1 MVFAEAAL
9 KYFNKIKINS
19 ELNEV
24 KFLFNDGI
32 IEPNSDKTLSELRI
46 RSHDLIDVIG
56 VKKSVCGAGGSIQ
69 NILENKNTPN
79 NLLSKKNE
87 INSS

>member
-24 KFLFNDGI
+24 KFFFNDGI
-32 IEPNSDKTLSELRI
+32 IEPNSDKTLAELGI
-46 RSHDLIDVIG
+46 RSHDIIDVIIP
-56 VKKSVCGAGGSIQ
+56 KKICGEVGSIQ

>member
-24 KFLFNDGI
+24 KFLFN
-32 IEPNSDKTLSELRI
+32 LF
-46 RSHDLIDVIG
+46 
-56 VKKSVCGAGGSIQ
+56 
-69 NILENKNTPN
+69 NK
-79 NLLSKKNE
+79 
-87 INSS
+87 